1 MIQRKQRVPM
11 RDLSTMTAEDRETVE
26 KNSMNGRIFN
36 IFKVLAHH
44 PKLVKRW
51 TPFAGHILG
60 KQTLPFRDREL
71 LILRIGWLNQA
82 EYEFAQHELIA
93 RKGGISD
100 TDIVWLKDGPKAAG
114 WSEKDS
120 ALLQVA
126 DDLFDNSVVSDET
139 WATMSK
145 NYSTEQLMDAVF
157 TVGQYNLVSWALNS
171 FGVPLDDS
179 CPARRSSVHVFRTT
193 SCPAAHHAHM
203 NALDHERAGCARSC
217 VREDALSAGWRAT
230 GGEWVTRRMT
240 NPFRR
245 GVLASLRPRGEAE
258 GLWSDRRA
266 DVTEKATSGA
276 RHVVGDGMP

>member
-1 MIQRKQRVPM
+1 MIQRKQRIPM
-11 RDLSTMTAEDRETVE
+11 RDLSTMAPEDREAVE

-93 RKGGISD
+93 KRGGVSD
-100 TDIVWLKDGPKAAG
+100 ADIARLKDGPKATG
-114 WSEKDS
+114 WSEKEA

-126 DDLFDNSVVSDET
+126 DDLFDNSVVSDATWET
-139 WATMSK
+139 CARH
-145 NYSTEQLMDAVF
+145 YSTEQLMDAVF

-171 FGVPLDDS
+171 FGVPLDDFL
-179 CPARRSSVHVFRTT
+179 P
-193 SCPAAHHAHM
+193 
-203 NALDHERAGCARSC
+203 GARS
-217 VREDALSAGWRAT
+217 
-230 GGEWVTRRMT
+230 
-240 NPFRR
+240 
-245 GVLASLRPRGEAE
+245 
-258 GLWSDRRA
+258 
-266 DVTEKATSGA
+266 
-276 RHVVGDGMP
+276 